1 MEWGCIIED
10 ASILTLTLTLPCREV
25 AVISLGRRDS
35 VSCVIWWG
43 EKHNNIDLHQE
54 PCYFHVRTTVS
65 VFVSMIGCVTG
76 VRD

>member
-25 AVISLGRRDS
+25 AVISLGRSDS

-43 EKHNNIDLHQE
+43 EKHNDIDLHQE
-54 PCYFHVRTTVS
+54 RIHDTEES
-65 VFVSMIGCVTG
+65 ETG
-76 VRD
+76 VGTA